1 MNASNSWKLITALV
15 LIVLVSVAVA
25 AWALGSS
32 HNNGD
37 TEKDT
42 GITVADTAE
51 VKGKPDTA
59 YVTFGV
65 ATSNRIAA
73 LAAEQNAEKT
83 DKVIKALVEAGISKS
98 DIKTD
103 DYSFYPQMDYDKDP
117 PKVVGYRASNQ
128 VKVTTK
134 DMAKVGKII
143 DTGIKSGATAVD
155 GVKFDIRDKDG
166 LRRKAL
172 SEAVKKSHK
181 KAQAIAEAMGAELG
195 RAKSASESVEST
207 AYKLSPGLN
216 KMMAYDA
223 DGRADTAIIPED
235 VKVTAEVSIIYDIR

>member
-1 MNASNSWKLITALV
+1 MTASHSWKLITALV
-15 LIVLVSVAVA
+15 LLVLVSVAVA
-25 AWALGSS
+25 AWALGSANHS
-32 HNNGD
+32 DSSG
-37 TEKDT
+37 KDT
-42 GITVADTAE
+42 GITVSDTAE
-51 VKGKPDTA
+51 VTGKPDTA

-65 ATSNRIAA
+65 ATSNRNAT
-73 LAAEQNAEKT
+73 LAAEQNAKKT
-83 DKVIKALVEAGISKS
+83 DKVIQSLVNSGILKS

-172 SEAVKKSHK
+172 GNAVKKSHK
-181 KAQAIAEAMGAELG
+181 KAQTIAEAMGMELG
-195 RAKSASESVEST
+195 SAKSASESIRSSS
-207 AYKLSPGLN
+207 YDLSPGLN
-216 KMMAYDA
+216 KMMRYDYTV
-223 DGRADTAIIPED
+223 RARTTVIPED
-235 VKVTAEVSIIYDIR
+235 VKVTAEVVIVYDIR